1 MKVTRQD
8 VYAVIDGERDYQDS
22 RWNASTTPTEG
33 RHSVEEFV
41 LYMEHYLQEA
51 RRLLSTQAS
60 PKATHDGLDFVRKV
74 TAMGVACM
82 EQNGV
87 VPRNPSP

>member
-1 MKVTRQD
+1 MTTRAE
-8 VYAVIDGERDYQDS
+8 VYAAIDGERDYQDM
-22 RWNASTTPTEG
+22 RWNENTTETAG
-33 RHSVEEFV
+33 KHSVEEFV

-51 RRLLSTQAS
+51 RRLLSTQPS
-60 PKATHDGLDFVRKV
+60 PKATQDGLDFVRKV

-87 VPRNPSP
+87 VARK

>member
-1 MKVTRQD
+1 MKATRAE
-8 VYAVIDGERDYQDS
+8 VYAAIDGERDYQDR
-22 RWNASTTPTEG
+22 RWNAETTPTEG
-33 RHSVEEFV
+33 NHSVEEFV

-60 PKATHDGLDFVRKV
+60 PKATRDGLDFVRKV

-82 EQNGV
+82 EQNGLV
-87 VPRNPSP
+87 ERTP